1 MKEKGT
7 VGVLAYLLCATF
19 AEVLLVNAMAA
30 WVVYYTLIGVISIS
44 KAVVVGAYY
53 MRLKYESFSIKAV
66 ASVGVMFISILVV
79 SILLNYIRT

>member
-7 VGVLAYLLCATF
+7 VAVLAYLLFATF
-19 AEVLLVNAMAA
+19 AEVLLVNAMAV
-30 WVVYYTLIGVISIS
+30 WVVYYTLIGAIAIS

-53 MRLKYESFSIKAV
+53 MRLKYESFSIMAI
-66 ASVGVMFISILVV
+66 SFVGVMFISILVV